1 MSIPNAD
8 GSSQLIVAHQGLGND
23 GQLWATSPFKD
34 AKQTGDQQV
43 PNTGMSGSPALL
55 VWGGG
60 LYVFHQGFGNDGQLW
75 CNSNDGYH
83 GWSGDQQ
90 VPNTG
95 MSGSPAAAVYPGSGS
110 FMPYVFHQGP
120 GNDGQL
126 WYTRHDGS
134 SWTGDQQ
141 VPNVGMSGS
150 PTAAVYGGG
159 PGLLYVFH
167 QGSGN
172 DGQLWYTSSNGS
184 SWTGDQQVPNTGM
197 SGSPAVAVFH
207 NLLYVFHQGSGND
220 GQLWYTSY
228 NGSSWT
234 GDQQVPNTGMSESP
248 ALVVFGVNLAQNDTL
263 YAFHQ
268 GPGNDGQLWLNSYN
282 GISWTGDRQVP
293 NVGMSGSPALAVYPP
308 PDSGPGD
315 DAGGGG
321 FPPEEGDEHADPD

>member
-1 MSIPNAD
+1 MSLIDAD
-8 GSSQLIVAHQGLGND
+8 GSPQVIVAHQGLGND
-23 GQLWATSPFKD
+23 GQLWATSVNG

-60 LYVFHQGFGNDGQLW
+60 LYLFHQGSGNDGQLW
-75 CNSNDGYH
+75 YNSNDGYH
-83 GWSGDQQ
+83 GWSGDQH

-95 MSGSPAAAVYPGSGS
+95 MSESPAAAVYPGSGS
-110 FMPYVFHQGP
+110 FAPYVFHQGP

-150 PTAAVYGGG
+150 PAVAVYGGG

-172 DGQLWYTSSNGS
+172 DGQLWYTRH
-184 SWTGDQQVPNTGM
+184 D
-197 SGSPAVAVFH
+197 
-207 NLLYVFHQGSGND
+207 
-220 GQLWYTSY
+220 
-228 NGSSWT
+228 GSSWT

-248 ALVVFGVNLAQNDTL
+248 TAAVYGGGWGAGQLWVC
-263 YAFHQ
+263 HQ

-282 GISWTGDRQVP
+282 GSSWTGDQQVP
-293 NVGMSGSPALAVYPP
+293 NTGMSGSPALAVYPP

-315 DAGGGG
+315 DAGGGNHPG
-321 FPPEEGDEHADPD
+321 EGLGDDDGGDHEGAPD